1 MDVWK
6 WVAIGAALWAI
17 AGCHTPQA
25 ITALER
31 ECRMLEDQIYMLEDE
46 LSRAESALE
55 ACQSRSTAPARAIT
69 TPPNSSPAPRSSV
82 SPSLQGPQS
91 PPIRDGGRPPADP
104 IELRLPEVDSG
115 RPLPPGVL
123 PDTLVKPPQS
133 GSQPGSP
140 RLNPRESPPASPPGM
155 APPSGK
161 ASSYRG
167 TPRSRTSLA
176 EPRVLAGPGPGRRL
190 PPPVGADRTSQR
202 PRGGVAQGP
211 PHQGQGTH
219 EGPSEARRDPKLM
232 TVQAIALD
240 PRADNTRADRITL
253 NRALT
258 GGYSHDARFGDAGVS
273 VLIEPRDAHGRLVP
287 AAGPVSVVVLDRGR
301 SGDAARVARWDFTAE
316 QISTLYRK
324 TPYGEGIY
332 LEMPWP
338 GSPPE
343 RGHLHLFVRYTTQ
356 DGRNLEASCELDVAL
371 PRREPAWQSLSSAE
385 VEPPRVQAAS
395 AWRQKARA
403 EEPPPAA
410 VVDSPSPAKGA
421 SVVTASSPAEPSSL
435 LPASATEP
443 VPAAASKSSGPPR
456 PTWSPLR
463 PEQ

>member
-6 WVAIGAALWAI
+6 WTAIGAALWAI

-55 ACQSRSTAPARAIT
+55 ACQSRSASPART
-69 TPPNSSPAPRSSV
+69 SVVPSTSSPVPQSFG
-82 SPSLQGPQS
+82 SPALQGPQLPATARDANGK
-91 PPIRDGGRPPADP
+91 PPTDSR
-104 IELRLPEVDSG
+104 EFRLPEVQSG

-123 PDTLVKPPQS
+123 PDALVPQS
-133 GSQPGSP
+133 RG
-140 RLNPRESPPASPPGM
+140 
-155 APPSGK
+155 APPSLSPQTVPGEGPP
-161 ASSYRG
+161 APSPGMSPRSGRPSAYRG
-167 TPRSRTSLA
+167 PPRSPRSLA
-176 EPRVLAGPGPGRRL
+176 EPQVLAGYGQPRRL
-190 PPPVGADRTSQR
+190 PPPSAAETPQR
-202 PRGGVAQGP
+202 QRRPLANGRSHPEEREQDS
-211 PHQGQGTH
+211 
-219 EGPSEARRDPKLM
+219 PSPARRDPRLIP
-232 TVQAIALD
+232 VQAIALD

-253 NRALT
+253 NRTLT
-258 GGYSHDARFGDAGVS
+258 GGYSRDARFGDAGVS
-273 VLIEPRDAHGRLVP
+273 VLIEPRDVHGRLVP

-338 GSPPE
+338 GSPPD

-356 DGRNLEASCELDVAL
+356 DGRNLEASCELDVVL
-371 PRREPAWQSLSSAE
+371 PNHRERAWIPLGTAATESRPA
-385 VEPPRVQAAS
+385 QATS
-395 AWRQKARA
+395 EWRQKPMRE
-403 EEPPPAA
+403 EEPAIQ
-410 VVDSPSPAKGA
+410 
-421 SVVTASSPAEPSSL
+421 
-435 LPASATEP
+435 
-443 VPAAASKSSGPPR
+443 PAAANEPISATVRADKAPSTTASASTASPPPSKPMR

-463 PEQ
+463 PAD